1 MENGKVNEKRVE
13 YENIILAEPDY
24 VKLSALVA
32 GTSLEIARQLEEE
45 LGRASVVAPEALPR
59 DVVGMNST
67 VKYEEVGSGKQVTV
81 TLVYP
86 HDANLEENK
95 VSVLAPVGAALI
107 GLRTGQEIR
116 WAFPGGKEKRLKVL
130 EVSH

>member
-1 MENGKVNEKRVE
+1 MENRKIDETNVE
-13 YENIILAEPDY
+13 QENLIMAETDY

-32 GTSLEIARQLEEE
+32 GTSLEIARRLEEE
-45 LGRASVVAPEALPR
+45 LGRASVVPEAELPR
-59 DVVGMNST
+59 DVVAMNST
-67 VKYEEVGSGKQVTV
+67 VKYEEIGAGKQATV

-107 GLRTGQEIR
+107 GLRKGQEIR

-130 EVSH
+130 EVS